1 MEKKRLI
8 RSVLIKVPVGLVAI
22 GATLFVP
29 AGTLNYWNGW
39 LYMIL
44 LMIPVTYSF
53 FFFYKRDPQLLE
65 KRLNYKE
72 KFKAQKIY
80 MALSIPAAI
89 LIFVIP
95 GLDFRYGWSPVPLPT
110 VILSTAVF
118 LCGYALFIKV
128 LKTNSYASRTIEIQ
142 QGQKVIS
149 TGPYAIVRHPMYT
162 SALIIYAATPIILGS
177 LYSEL
182 TIIPLIALVIF
193 RIIHEEKTLA
203 KDLPGYREYLQK
215 VKYRLIPGLW

>member
-1 MEKKRLI
+1 MDEKKLI
-8 RSVLIKVPVGLVAI
+8 QSVLIKVPVGLVAI
-22 GATLFVP
+22 GATLFIP

-53 FFFYKRDPQLLE
+53 FFFIKRDPQLLK
-65 KRLNYKE
+65 KRLNFKE
-72 KFKAQKIY
+72 KFKEQKIFA
-80 MALSIPAAI
+80 ALSIPSAI

-110 VILSTAVF
+110 VILATTVF

-162 SALIIYAATPIILGS
+162 AALIIYAATPIILGS
-177 LYSEL
+177 LYSGL
-182 TIIPLIALVIF
+182 TIIPLIALVAF
-193 RIIHEEKTLA
+193 RIKHEEKVLA
-203 KDLPGYREYLQK
+203 KDLPGYKEYMQN
-215 VKYRLIPGLW
+215 VKYRLIPGFW